1 MFSFVRLGKNMLWSY
16 LDQQQ
21 IEGSVKCGVGI
32 NVINKRASLRDLY
45 RKAQITA
52 DNKIY
57 LLRSLRC
64 RGSSR
69 ARPYAPEDRGQ
80 STSGTLVL
88 CFAARRSG
96 HIW

>member
-1 MFSFVRLGKNMLWSY
+1 MKMLLKGFAELATSY
-16 LDQQQ
+16 
-21 IEGSVKCGVGI
+21 
-32 NVINKRASLRDLY
+32 
-45 RKAQITA
+45 
-52 DNKIY
+52 NKIY

-64 RGSSR
+64 RSSSR

-96 HIW
+96 QIYGASKRGFPEKTVIIVRRTINFR

>member
-1 MFSFVRLGKNMLWSY
+1 MQLELVLNDTSEFPYETKTIVNFERSI
-16 LDQQQ
+16 LDGIQLLN
-21 IEGSVKCGVGI
+21 IEV
-32 NVINKRASLRDLY
+32 AEP
-45 RKAQITA
+45 

-64 RGSSR
+64 RSSSR